1 MDKENK
7 CPICEKFA
15 DRELPKDDIQR
26 DVCRSF
32 GNPEM
37 VNDSLIF
44 DTQYLI
50 EKWQTGKSSHPDPKY
65 NEKLKTE
72 ETTNERMEHVK
83 QSIITFASET
93 ESIKL
98 FRDTIHLLSNFND
111 PSLLPLLQGWLN
123 KHLRSYLLHGSTMN
137 ALIEC
142 IESTGEDVRKK
153 DCDRNDWSSNSDAA
167 RSYLIEKLNII
178 V

>member
-1 MDKENK
+1 MDK

-26 DVCRSF
+26 AVCRSF
-32 GNPEM
+32 GNLDM
-37 VNDSLIF
+37 VNDDLIF
-44 DTQYLI
+44 DTQHLI
-50 EKWQTGKSSHPDPKY
+50 EKWQTGKSSHPDQTY
-65 NEKLKTE
+65 NENLENE
-72 ETTNERMEHVK
+72 EITDEGMEHVK
-83 QSIITFASET
+83 QSLITFASET

-123 KHLRSYLLHGSTMN
+123 KYFRSYLLHGSTMN

-142 IESTGEDVRKK
+142 IESTGEDVREK
-153 DCDRNDWSSNSDAA
+153 DCDRNDWAGNSDSA
-167 RSYLIEKLNII
+167 RNYLIEKLNII
-178 V
+178 T